1 MRESEEIQEQIEK
14 IIEQGKLVL
23 VEGIKD
29 KRALEQLGI
38 TRIVTLRRRALYKV
52 VEDIVNKT
60 KDCIIL
66 TDLDKEG
73 KKLYKTINSEL
84 TQRGVRIDKHFRNF
98 LFKKTKLRQIEGIA
112 NYKERIKS
120 FIF

>member
-1 MRESEEIQEQIEK
+1 MRESEELQEQIEK

-112 NYKERIKS
+112 NYIERIKS

>member
-1 MRESEEIQEQIEK
+1 MRESEEIQEQIQK

-38 TRIVTLRRRALYKV
+38 IRIVTLRRRAIYKV
-52 VEDIVNKT
+52 VEDIVHKT

-84 TQRGVRIDKHFRNF
+84 SQRGVRVDKHFRNF

-112 NYKERIKS
+112 NYIERIKP
-120 FIF
+120 FVF